1 MIERTGKGGQMENPE
16 RPGTPEGMSEA
27 DVAERSLLA
36 TYLGKEIW
44 PATKAEI
51 IEQANNAHAPEEV
64 LSRFEQLPDQR
75 FTNMADMWS
84 VLGGD
89 NEHHRN

>member
-36 TYLGKEIW
+36 TYLGLSNCLISALPTWLTCGQSLVVVTSTTEIDQ
-44 PATKAEI
+44 PLPSVFPGSAAATS
-51 IEQANNAHAPEEV
+51 P
-64 LSRFEQLPDQR
+64 S
-75 FTNMADMWS
+75 W
-84 VLGGD
+84 
-89 NEHHRN
+89 